1 MRVTGSG
8 ESPATGWH
16 CPLVLLWPPAGCS
29 PPSLG
34 LTAGKGPPHVRLL
47 LIGFCTWKQAGGGGV
62 STGTLPRAQRDSCPS
77 SWRTDLRRSRHLACP
92 FVELA
97 KRDSCQAHSAKV
109 QEYFKILPLLQPQL
123 LLWPL
128 KPAGGAGFLFGC
140 AQPPGRKIPK
150 EGLNQ
155 SQLNSLA
162 LY

>member
-29 PPSLG
+29 PPSPG
-34 LTAGKGPPHVRLL
+34 LHSREGSSARPTPPHRVLHVEA
-47 LIGFCTWKQAGGGGV
+47 GGGGGV

>member
-1 MRVTGSG
+1 MALPLGSAV
-8 ESPATGWH
+8 ATGRLQ
-16 CPLVLLWPPAGCS
+16 PSFPGAAQQGRVLRTSDSSSSGSARGS
-29 PPSLG
+29 
-34 LTAGKGPPHVRLL
+34 RR
-47 LIGFCTWKQAGGGGV
+47 GGGGV

>member
-16 CPLVLLWPPAGCS
+16 CPLVLPWPAAGW
-29 PPSLG
+29 
-34 LTAGKGPPHVRLL
+34 AAALL
-47 LIGFCTWKQAGGGGV
+47 PRGWQRGRVLCTSV
-62 STGTLPRAQRDSCPS
+62 SSSSRSARGSRRGSAPGRSPRAQRDSCPS
-77 SWRTDLRRSRHLACP
+77 SWRTDPRRSRHLACP

-97 KRDSCQAHSAKV
+97 ERDSCQAHSGKV